1 MIRLSDIAYR
11 FRRASAD
18 ECKALIERG
27 RHASGWLREVCGYLE
42 RYSWWIHDGDL
53 RLPSNVVNDIHLIVT
68 GDLIIDGW
76 YDDNSG
82 EGGMLAVFGSMRC
95 QHVFSNYGM
104 FVGEDL
110 LTQGLNFQEGNDW
123 CFECGGQMAA
133 RAFICYDKFSDYDRN
148 REAFEGYWDF
158 NYGLDKNY
166 RDAYE
171 MLGLDLKEDC
181 NWPAIVQHVKTAE
194 AEGRSPFIL
203 PEPATTVAWREA
215 LHPATTAKRLM
226 ELAASHAW
234 DVAMRPQLAPE
245 LQDILVR
252 HDDVRVRWAIASA
265 PCASEANLRRLATGA
280 EPAVRAAVAHHAN
293 CPEDLWVGFAKDP
306 APHVRAAVMHAPGKA
321 ARKLDPERQ

>member
-1 MIRLSDIAYR
+1 
-11 FRRASAD
+11 
-18 ECKALIERG
+18 
-27 RHASGWLREVCGYLE
+27 
-42 RYSWWIHDGDL
+42 
-53 RLPSNVVNDIHLIVT
+53 
-68 GDLIIDGW
+68 
-76 YDDNSG
+76 
-82 EGGMLAVFGSMRC
+82 
-95 QHVFSNYGM
+95 
-104 FVGEDL
+104 
-110 LTQGLNFQEGNDW
+110 
-123 CFECGGQMAA
+123 MAA

-158 NYGLDKNY
+158 NYGLNKNY

-265 PCASEANLRRLATGA
+265 PCASEANSRVLQ
-280 EPAVRAAVAHHAN
+280 
-293 CPEDLWVGFAKDP
+293 P
-306 APHVRAAVMHAPGKA
+306 APSRRSELLSPITRTALRICGLALPKIQPRTC
-321 ARKLDPERQ
+321 ARR